1 MPNNLVYCFKTT
13 PSLILSELDSLGC
26 QIEDCSG
33 NWKENQ
39 LKIISTNK
47 TCIDD
52 FINDDNYK
60 YEYEYESV
68 CYKECPKRSHQMIQ
82 NEFKCEKDPII
93 CPENILFLS
102 VEENLCVQKCDAKN
116 FFE

>member
-1 MPNNLVYCFKTT
+1 
-13 PSLILSELDSLGC
+13 
-26 QIEDCSG
+26 
-33 NWKENQ
+33 
-39 LKIISTNK
+39 
-47 TCIDD
+47 
-52 FINDDNYK
+52 
-60 YEYEYESV
+60 
-68 CYKECPKRSHQMIQ
+68 MIQ